1 MTTQTTTTFQAT
13 VTMSDSNWNS
23 LTIEIALDPF
33 GDCPETIGVE
43 TTAHD
48 FTNAIFDDVEFDGDQ
63 YEADIDAELAA
74 SGWKRTSDL
83 VNSGGYTD
91 VCTVERVAA

>member
-1 MTTQTTTTFQAT
+1 
-13 VTMSDSNWNS
+13 MSDDNWND
-23 LTIEIALDPF
+23 LAIEISTDPEQP
-33 GDCPETIGVE
+33 DTIWLT

-48 FTNAIFDDVEFDGDQ
+48 FEGAQFDGVDFDGDQ